1 MRMPVV
7 ILALAKRQGRP
18 YLSPRFGHSG
28 GSNMSRLTAMDIEK
42 QDFRSKL
49 RGYDPEEVRLFLRS
63 ISEEVERLNLENGE
77 FREEVGR
84 LKQAAQEIRGRE
96 QALQQTLVTAQSMT
110 GEMKEKARAEAELV
124 VRRARLNSER
134 MLQQAQ
140 DQLARLEAEISRCK
154 LERDLFERRLRGTI
168 EEHTALL
175 DQRQQSDHEVDNLH
189 VLLPRRA
196 NSEAG

>member
-1 MRMPVV
+1 
-7 ILALAKRQGRP
+7 
-18 YLSPRFGHSG
+18 
-28 GSNMSRLTAMDIEK
+28 MSRLTAMDIEK
-42 QDFRSKL
+42 QDFKRKV
-49 RGYDPEEVRLFLRS
+49 RGFDPEDVQMYLHS
-63 ISEEVERLNLENGE
+63 VAEEVERLNLENGE
-77 FREEVGR
+77 LREEVGR
-84 LKQAAQEIRGRE
+84 LKHAAQEIRGRE

-110 GEMKEKARAEAELV
+110 GEMKEKAKAEAELV

-175 DQRQQSDHEVDNLH
+175 DQRQQNEDEVANLH

>member
-1 MRMPVV
+1 
-7 ILALAKRQGRP
+7 
-18 YLSPRFGHSG
+18 
-28 GSNMSRLTAMDIEK
+28 MSRLTAMEIEK
-42 QDFRSKL
+42 QDFRRKV
-49 RGYDPEEVRLFLRS
+49 RGFDPDDVRMYLRS
-63 ISEEVERLNLENGE
+63 VAEEVERLNLENGE
-77 FREEVGR
+77 FREQIGG

-154 LERDLFERRLRGTI
+154 LERDLFERRLRSTI

-175 DQRQQSDHEVDNLH
+175 DQRQNGEREVDNIH
-189 VLLPRRA
+189 LLPRRTG
-196 NSEAG
+196 SEAG

>member
-1 MRMPVV
+1 
-7 ILALAKRQGRP
+7 
-18 YLSPRFGHSG
+18 
-28 GSNMSRLTAMDIEK
+28 MSRLTALDIEK
-42 QDFRSKL
+42 QDFKRKV
-49 RGYDPEEVRLFLRS
+49 RGFDPEDVEMLLHSVA
-63 ISEEVERLNLENGE
+63 EEVERLNLENGE

>member
-1 MRMPVV
+1 
-7 ILALAKRQGRP
+7 
-18 YLSPRFGHSG
+18 
-28 GSNMSRLTAMDIEK
+28 MSRLTAMEIEK
-42 QDFRSKL
+42 QDFRRKV
-49 RGYDPEEVRLFLRS
+49 RGFDPDDVRLYLRS
-63 ISEEVERLNLENGE
+63 VAEEVERLNLENGE
-77 FREEVGR
+77 LREDVGR

-110 GEMKEKARAEAELV
+110 GEMKEKAKAEAELV

-154 LERDLFERRLRGTI
+154 LERDLFERRLRSTI

-175 DQRQQSDHEVDNLH
+175 DQRQSGDREVDNLH
-189 VLLPRRA
+189 VLPRRTG
-196 NSEAG
+196 SEAG